1 MSQENFKKPTCL
13 RERLHEII
21 YEADTPAGKL
31 FDLAL
36 IACILLSV
44 LIIML
49 DSVKRINVNYGSLFY
64 MMEWIF
70 TIIFSIEYILRVVCI
85 KKPRHYIFSFFGI
98 IDLLSILPTYLSF
111 FFSGQTHFLAIIRIL
126 RVLRIFRILKLAQF
140 LQEANILSTALHN
153 SKRKIFIFF
162 CSVLVMVTIL
172 GSCMYI
178 IESPTN
184 PNAFSSI
191 PHSIYWAIVT
201 ITTVGYGDLAPTTD
215 LGRFLASV
223 VMLMG
228 YAIIAVP
235 SGIVTVELNEAMK
248 NPKKI
253 NTQACPGCAKD
264 DHDNN
269 ACFCK
274 HCGEKL

>member
-1 MSQENFKKPTCL
+1 MSQDNFKKPDDW
-13 RERLHEII
+13 RGRLHEII
-21 YEADTPAGKL
+21 YEADTPAGKF
-31 FDLAL
+31 FDIAL
-36 IACILLSV
+36 IFCILASV
-44 LIIML
+44 FVIML
-49 DSVKRINVNYGSLFY
+49 DSVKSINAAWGSVFYGL
-64 MMEWIF
+64 EWFFTVIF
-70 TIIFSIEYILRVVCI
+70 TIEYILRIICI
-85 KKPRHYIFSFFGI
+85 KKNRHYVLSFFGI
-98 IDLLSILPTYLSF
+98 IDLLSILPTYLGIF
-111 FFSGQTHFLAIIRIL
+111 LAGQTHFLAIIRVL
-126 RVLRIFRILKLAQF
+126 RVLRIFRILKLAQY

-153 SKRKIFIFF
+153 SRRKVFIFF

-172 GSCMYI
+172 GSMMYI

-184 PNAFSSI
+184 PAFSSI

-201 ITTVGYGDLAPTTD
+201 ITTVGYGDLSPTTD

-235 SGIVTVELNEAMK
+235 SGIMTVEINEAMK
-248 NPKKI
+248 KTPEI
-253 NTQACPGCAKD
+253 NTQSCPACAKD
-264 DHDNN
+264 DHQND

>member
-1 MSQENFKKPTCL
+1 MSQENFKKPTCW

-36 IACILLSV
+36 IVCILLSV

-49 DSVKRINVNYGSLFY
+49 DSVKKINVNYGSMFY
-64 MMEWIF
+64 VMEWIF
-70 TIIFSIEYILRVVCI
+70 TIIFTIEYILRIVCI
-85 KKPRHYIFSFFGI
+85 KKPKHYILSFFGI
-98 IDLLSILPTYLSF
+98 IDLLSILPTYLGF
-111 FFSGQTHFLAIIRIL
+111 FFSGQTHFLAIIRVL

-153 SKRKIFIFF
+153 SRRKIFIFF

-178 IESPTN
+178 IESPVN
-184 PNAFSSI
+184 PSFSSI

-201 ITTVGYGDLAPTTD
+201 ITTVGYGDLSPTTD
-215 LGRFLASV
+215 LGRFLASL

-248 NPKKI
+248 HPKTI
-253 NTQACPGCAKD
+253 NTQACPACAKD
-264 DHDNN
+264 DHEND
-269 ACFCK
+269 ASFCK